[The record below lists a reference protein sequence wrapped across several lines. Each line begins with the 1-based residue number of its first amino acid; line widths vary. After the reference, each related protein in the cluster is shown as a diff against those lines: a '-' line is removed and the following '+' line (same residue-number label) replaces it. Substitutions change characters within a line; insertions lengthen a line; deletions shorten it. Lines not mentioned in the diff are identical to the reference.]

1 MGCPSSG
8 EGLAPVASLLQSLV
22 GFIEPPAHTRV
33 RAAIRKV
40 VSPDVVERMRPRIQG
55 LVETLLDR
63 VQGAGEMELIADLAR
78 PLPMLVI
85 GDLLGLPTE
94 DSVCL
99 KNWTGALAAFFG
111 GEATMARSRDAMSAA
126 VDLEAYFRHQ
136 LADRRARPRADALTC
151 PAAAQQGG
159 FLNEQELVSNC
170 SGCSSPPPDYDA
182 PHRKRRAGPAGEPG
196 AARPP
201 AAPSA
206 DDPKRD

>member
-1 MGCPSSG
+1 M
-8 EGLAPVASLLQSLV
+8 ASLLQSLV

-170 SGCSSPPPDYDA
+170 SGCSSPA
-182 PHRKRRAGPAGEPG
+182 TRLRRTSSETARWPCWRTRSSSPSCG
-196 AARPP
+196 AIR
-201 AAPSA
+201 
-206 DDPKRD
+206 R